1 MNYIDFHCD
10 TLGMFGKGPD
20 QGNLYENS
28 GSVDLKRMKE
38 AGCLAQFFATFL
50 PPADWRVQK
59 GGPEKDEVFR
69 EYLYQGLMEGIQS
82 YSHMIGFAKS
92 FRDYE
97 ENKNAGKMSAFLTFE
112 DGRMLEGSQDNLE
125 RFYEL
130 GYRLITFTWN
140 FDNCLGT
147 AAMAG
152 DMSTHSAA
160 KVPAREYGLTDFG
173 KETVEHMEEL
183 GMIVD
188 VSHGSDALFFDVADV
203 AKKPFIA
210 SHSNARALTPS
221 VRNLTDEMLHLLGE
235 RGGVTGLN
243 FCPGFLGKDL
253 DHEESS
259 VARICDHM
267 MHILDMAGSDSLVLG
282 ADWDGFSG
290 ESQVKD
296 PRDLALIFQ
305 ELRRRGISYNQIEK
319 IAFRNGERILRELL

>member
-1 MNYIDFHCD
+1 MNYMDFHCD

-28 GSVDLKRMKE
+28 GAVDLKRMKE

-50 PPADWRVQK
+50 PPAEWRVKK
-59 GGPEKDEVFR
+59 GGPAKDEVFR
-69 EYLYQGLMEGIQS
+69 DNLYQGLMGAIWEH
-82 YSHMIGFAKS
+82 SHMVGFARS

-97 ENKNAGKMSAFLTFE
+97 ENKKAGKISAFLTFE
-112 DGRMLEGSQDNLE
+112 DGRMLEGSQENLE
-125 RFYEL
+125 RFYAL

-140 FDNCLGT
+140 FDNCLGS
-147 AAMAG
+147 AALAG
-152 DMSTHSAA
+152 DMSTHSAE

-188 VSHGSDALFFDVADV
+188 VSHGSDALFYDVADV

-221 VRNLTDEMLHLLGE
+221 ARNLSDEMLRVLGE

-243 FCPGFLGKDL
+243 FCPGFLGRDL
-253 DHEESS
+253 EHEEST

-267 MHILDMAGSDSLVLG
+267 EHILDVAGSEALVLG
-282 ADWDGFSG
+282 SDWDGFSG
-290 ESQVKD
+290 ELEVTE
-296 PRDLALIFQ
+296 PRALELIFR
-305 ELRRRGISYNQIEK
+305 ELGRRGVSHSQIER
-319 IAFRNGERILRELL
+319 IAFGNGERILRELL